1 MLSIYTKV
9 NCLFFF
15 IALFAVQASAQTL
28 FTPASNLVNNPSS
41 EIQVYWSLGEPC
53 ISTGYTENIYIT
65 EGFHQPLFQPAK
77 IANYLRLESVR
88 IYPTLAENV
97 IYLDTESYVA
107 AEKIKYTV
115 YTSQG
120 KPIRD
125 GVLDPTMLHQHSIQ
139 VNDLV
144 SGVYLIQIN
153 AGNVLPQ
160 TYKFVKI

>member
-1 MLSIYTKV
+1 MHSLYIKISS
-9 NCLFFF
+9 LFLF
-15 IALFAVQASAQTL
+15 ITMFSVQANSQTL
-28 FTPASNLVNNPSS
+28 FTPASNLVINPTS

-53 ISTGYTENIYIT
+53 ISTGFTDNVYIT
-65 EGFHQPLFQPAK
+65 EGFHQPLYQAAK
-77 IANYLRLESVR
+77 FANYLRLESVR

-97 IYLDTESYVA
+97 IYLDTESFVA

-115 YTSQG
+115 YTSHG
-120 KPIRD
+120 KPVRD